1 MEVKMNKK
9 LEFNTALTSLI
20 ELAAANANTL
30 TTKQI
35 ENAFEGIIDKDM
47 MEHVYEYLI
56 ENKVVIKGY
65 IEPLKSSDTT
75 TSSGTDTE
83 YKESATEQAYINMYM
98 NELNDIPD
106 VSLPEELEL
115 IRQAYSGDTKAKDK
129 LIEINLKRVVSIA
142 NKYTGK
148 SIPTSDLIQEGN
160 MGLIEGVAT
169 FNDDISI
176 ASFNSHIDKC
186 IEYAIQGVIDEEI
199 DAGRI
204 GKHLADR
211 ANALDRFSTE
221 FAKENGREATLEEL
235 AYGMGL
241 PEEEIRNILKYSLDA
256 LNSTGE
262 E

>member
-1 MEVKMNKK
+1 M
-9 LEFNTALTSLI
+9 
-20 ELAAANANTL
+20 
-30 TTKQI
+30 
-35 ENAFEGIIDKDM
+35 DD
-47 MEHVYEYLI
+47 
-56 ENKVVIKGY
+56 
-65 IEPLKSSDTT
+65 LK
-75 TSSGTDTE
+75 
-83 YKESATEQAYINMYM
+83 
-98 NELNDIPD
+98 DIPE

-115 IRQAYSGDTKAKDK
+115 IRQAYDGNTRAKDK
-129 LIEINLKRVVSIA
+129 LIEINLMRVIGIV

-160 MGLIEGVAT
+160 LGLIEGVAT

-176 ASFNSHIDKC
+176 VAFNAHIDKC
-186 IEYAIQGVIDEEI
+186 IEHAIQSVIDEEI

-204 GKHLADR
+204 SKHLADR

-235 AYGMGL
+235 AFGMGL

>member
-1 MEVKMNKK
+1 MNKK
-9 LEFNTALTSLI
+9 LEFNTSLTSLI

-35 ENAFEGIIDKDM
+35 ENEF
-47 MEHVYEYLI
+47 
-56 ENKVVIKGY
+56 
-65 IEPLKSSDTT
+65 
-75 TSSGTDTE
+75 
-83 YKESATEQAYINMYM
+83 
-98 NELNDIPD
+98 
-106 VSLPEELEL
+106 
-115 IRQAYSGDTKAKDK
+115 
-129 LIEINLKRVVSIA
+129 
-142 NKYTGK
+142 
-148 SIPTSDLIQEGN
+148 
-160 MGLIEGVAT
+160 
-169 FNDDISI
+169 
-176 ASFNSHIDKC
+176 
-186 IEYAIQGVIDEEI
+186 AIQSVIDEEI

>member
-1 MEVKMNKK
+1 MNKK

-35 ENAFEGIIDKDM
+35 ENTFEGIIDKDM
-47 MEHVYEYLI
+47 LEYVYEYLI

-65 IEPLKSSDTT
+65 IEPLKSSADS
-75 TSSGTDTE
+75 TSSDDDTK

-98 NELNDIPD
+98 DELNDIPEI
-106 VSLPEELEL
+106 SLADELEL
-115 IRQAYSGDTKAKDK
+115 IRQAHDGNTKAKDK
-129 LIEINLKRVVSIA
+129 LIEIKLMRVVGIA

-160 MGLIEGVAT
+160 LGLIEGVAT

-176 ASFNSHIDKC
+176 VAFNAHIDKC
-186 IEYAIQGVIDEEI
+186 IERAIQSIIDEEI

-235 AYGMGL
+235 AYGLGL